1 MAPLV
6 SSTQPTG
13 GEGGGGGGGVG
24 GALSAAFYVGV
35 GAAVSL
41 CLRRPAEV
49 WLICADSVAPLERG
63 HLAQTGHRSRSDQ
76 EWGPRGGVGGCCPQN
91 RNGRFHRYFQHGNL
105 LKKQNVR
112 KAQEFT
118 AADGKLRGRI
128 APSLPCVVKIA
139 FAKAHGVMCLRALS
153 HTCLC
158 WRCVCISVTL

>member
-76 EWGPRGGVGGCCPQN
+76 EWGRRGGGG
-91 RNGRFHRYFQHGNL
+91 GL
-105 LKKQNVR
+105 LPTKPKR
-112 KAQEFT
+112 KIPPVVPTRESQEFT